1 MINKCDKLYWDKTQG
16 GIMLVL
22 KDTHELYEYNYK
34 VCEISGCEDESEE
47 LYEHDDTA
55 IDLCHEHYR
64 EIRNKEYLL

>member
-1 MINKCDKLYWDKTQG
+1 
-16 GIMLVL
+16 MLVL